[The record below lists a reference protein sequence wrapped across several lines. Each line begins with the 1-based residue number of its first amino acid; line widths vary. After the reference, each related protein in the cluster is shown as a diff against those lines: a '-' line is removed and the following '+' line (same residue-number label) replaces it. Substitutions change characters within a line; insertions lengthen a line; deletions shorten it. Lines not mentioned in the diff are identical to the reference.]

1 MAISWDKYFMEIAK
15 LSTQRSKD
23 PKTQV
28 GAVIVNPNDH
38 HIISV
43 GYNGM
48 PRGINDE
55 FYFYCKQPF
64 IPSTPV
70 WNDDIKNKL
79 VVHAEANAILNT
91 NEDLHGAIMYVTQYP
106 CNECAKLIVQKG
118 IKKVIYAD
126 DKFRRKEGVGEFSK
140 FILAAGNIDTE
151 YYCEEEE

>member
-15 LSTQRSKD
+15 LSAQRSKD

-28 GAVIVNPNDH
+28 GAVIVSPVDN

-48 PRGINDE
+48 PRGIDDNIDFCCRE
-55 FYFYCKQPF
+55 PL
-64 IPSTPV
+64 IPHASV
-70 WNDDIKNKL
+70 WNDEIKNKL

-91 NEDLHGAIMYVTQYP
+91 NEDLHGATMYITQYP

-118 IKKVIYAD
+118 IKKIVYAD
-126 DKFRRKEGVGEFSK
+126 TKFERKEGVGEFSK
-140 FILAAGNIDTE
+140 FILASANVLTE
-151 YYCEEEE
+151 YYYEEE